1 MSSLEIRLHSRIEK
15 EGPISFSDFMREA
28 LYDPVHGFYGA
39 GRMRVG
45 SGGDFITNV
54 SIGPL
59 FGKLLARQFAEIW
72 TSLSQPKRWTLVEQG
87 ADRGQLALDVLSA
100 LQEHSPECFTATQ
113 LILVEPLSALQAI
126 QAKTLD
132 AFSDHV
138 HWRTCVKDL
147 PDFEGV
153 FYANELLDAF
163 PFARLRRRGSDWV
176 EMRVQN
182 EALGFGWTEVSW
194 LPERPTFQNILP
206 LLPPVPDGFC
216 VELSEEIQPWLSTIL
231 SKLKTGWL
239 LVLDYGMTAEEFGMP
254 HRANGTLSAYA
265 RHQRVDNPLANPGEN
280 DLTAHVNFTMLAKL
294 ASECG
299 WRLGAYGDQSRFF
312 TGLAPLHFSDAEA
325 ALSPAATRER
335 LAFRSLTDPNL
346 MGSRF
351 KVLAMSNVTPNLPT
365 LSGLRFLGSVQKTL
379 GL

>member
-1 MSSLEIRLHSRIEK
+1 MSSLEIRLRSRIEK

-28 LYDPVHGFYGA
+28 LYDPTHGFYGA
-39 GRMRVG
+39 GRLRVG

-72 TSLSQPKRWTLVEQG
+72 ASLGQPNRWTLVEQG

-100 LQEHSPECFTATQ
+100 LREQSLDCFTATQ

-126 QAKTLD
+126 QSKTLH
-132 AFSDHV
+132 AFHDRV
-138 HWRTCVKDL
+138 CWRTCVRDL
-147 PDFEGV
+147 PEFEGV

-163 PFARLRRRGSDWV
+163 PFVRLRRQGKDWV
-176 EMRVQN
+176 EMKVQN
-182 EALGFGWTEVSW
+182 EAQGFGWIEVSR
-194 LPERPTFQNILP
+194 LPESPAFQNLLP

-216 VELSEEIQPWLSTIL
+216 VELSEEIQPWLSTLL

-239 LVLDYGMTAEEFGMP
+239 LVFDYGMTAEEFGMP

-265 RHQRVDNPLANPGEN
+265 HHQRVDNPLASPGDH

-294 ASECG
+294 ASQYG
-299 WRLGAYGDQSRFF
+299 WKSGAYGDQSRFF

-351 KVLAMSNVTPNLPT
+351 KVLAMSKVAPNFPT
-365 LSGLRFLGSVQKTL
+365 LSGLRFLGSLQKSL
-379 GL
+379 GV